1 MVILDFPTSRQD
13 NFCSCGCAAVQSMLM
28 YYGMDE
34 VLDSLSEELKMD
46 ENGVCYKNIVKLFK
60 KRKLDVEFGIFN
72 RKKLK
77 EYIDRKIPVIILI
90 QAYKNNEKEPYTLT
104 SYKDGHY
111 VTIIGYSAR
120 RFIIEDPSL
129 NNELGY
135 INNKDL
141 DTRWHGL
148 GEDKDEKLNFFG
160 IAVIGTPEFKP
171 NKLQEVK

>member
-1 MVILDFPTSRQD
+1 MIKLNFPTSRQD
-13 NFCSCGCAAVQSMLM
+13 NYCSCGASAVQSTLK
-28 YYGMDE
+28 YYGIDE
-34 VLDSLSEELKMD
+34 VLDSLSAELKMD
-46 ENGVCYKNIVKLFK
+46 VDGINYKNIIKLFK
-60 KRKLDVEFGIFN
+60 KRKLEVVYGTMN

-77 EYIDRKIPVIILI
+77 EYIDKKIPIIIII
-90 QAYKNNEKEPYTLT
+90 QAYKNNENQPYTLT

-111 VTIIGYSAR
+111 VTVIGYSTR

-141 DTRWHGL
+141 DIRWHGF
-148 GEDKDEKLNFFG
+148 GETKEEKLIFFG

>member
-1 MVILDFPTSRQD
+1 MIILDFPTSRQD
-13 NFCSCGCAAVQSMLM
+13 NYCSCGSAAVQSMLA
-28 YYGMDE
+28 YYGIDE
-34 VLDSLSEELKMD
+34 VLDSLSEELKMTD
-46 ENGVCYKNIVKLFK
+46 DGINYKNIIKLLK
-60 KRKLDVEFGIFN
+60 KRNLDVEYDTMN

-90 QAYKNNEKEPYTLT
+90 QAYKNNEKQPYTLT

-111 VTIIGYSAR
+111 VTIIGYSTR

-141 DTRWHGL
+141 DIRWHGL
-148 GEDKDEKLNFFG
+148 GEDKNEKLNFFG
-160 IAVIGTPEFKP
+160 IAVIGTPKYKP
-171 NKLQEVK
+171 NKLQEVR